1 MFQYDPII
9 GIWVKAKGSH
19 IETFIKN
26 WEAKHEV
33 QAFCVYDLPP
43 MLPKGGLI
51 FLHGIK
57 DNNNNKQQKISRLL
71 AYAKYVGYENIK
83 GWPKYIINKD
93 SALWI
98 SERERIRNTF
108 GPTRLHTH
116 DKNEFDNFWK
126 KQGGVRGL
134 FLMEDI
140 HPISKMV
147 SRSDSIRILQVYRPV
162 GFRYKYLTATQVRKF
177 LELIGIDAEIEIEGI
192 DSPNVR
198 LRLR

>member
-9 GIWVKAKGSH
+9 GIWVKAKPNH

-26 WEAKHEV
+26 WEATHEV

-43 MLPKGGLI
+43 ILPKGGLI

-57 DNNNNKQQKISRLL
+57 VNKLL

-83 GWPKYIINKD
+83 GWPEYIINKD

-98 SERERIRNTF
+98 SERERIWNTF

-116 DKNEFDNFWK
+116 DKNEFYNFWK

-147 SRSDSIRILQVYRPV
+147 SRSDSMRILQVYRPV
-162 GFRYKYLTATQVRKF
+162 GFSYKYLTTTQVRKF